1 MYMDHLT
8 ALHGLP
14 VHQFPAPGEGDGPM
28 PAAEDVA
35 WRICSADCE
44 ASEIWSEAVP
54 DGAYEGQWDRFLK
67 TVDLARVQALVLG
80 GGAYSSEGP
89 PDRAVSELIAA
100 ADRLTGLKALYL
112 ADLTPE
118 ESEMSWIVQGDV
130 TPILNAFPRLRELGV
145 RGSTVGMAADEEGSG
160 LRLTPLRHE
169 HLRILRLENGGL
181 PGEVARAVA
190 ASDLPALEHLDLW
203 LGEEFYGCTT
213 TLADLSPILDGDRLP
228 ALRRLGLQNS
238 YMQDEIA
245 AAVAGA
251 PVVARL
257 TALHLGLGTLSDTGA
272 TALLGGQ
279 PLTHLK
285 ELDLHRHY
293 LSEPMMQRIRGA
305 LEPAGVVVNLDEREE
320 IGEGSG
326 RYVAVGE

>member
-1 MYMDHLT
+1 MYMDHVT
-8 ALHGLP
+8 TLHGLP
-14 VHQFPAPGEGDGPM
+14 VYQFPAPGEGNGPM

-35 WRICSADCE
+35 WRIGTAVE
-44 ASEIWSEAVP
+44 EVREFWSEAIP
-54 DGAYEGQWDRFLK
+54 DESYEEQWNRFLK

-80 GGAYSSEGP
+80 GGAYSSDGP
-89 PDRAVSELIAA
+89 PERAVSELVAV
-100 ADRLTGLKALYL
+100 ADRFTGLKALYL
-112 ADLTPE
+112 GDLTPE

-130 TPILNAFPRLRELGV
+130 TPILDAFPRLRELGV
-145 RGSTVGMAADEEGSG
+145 RGSTIGMAAVEKGTG
-160 LRLTPLRHE
+160 LGLTPLRHE
-169 HLRILRLENGGL
+169 YLRVLRLENGGL
-181 PGEVARAVA
+181 PGEVTRAVA

-213 TLADLSPILDGDRLP
+213 TLADLAPLLDGDRLP

-238 YMQDEIA
+238 DMQDEIA

-272 TALLGGQ
+272 TALLSGQ
-279 PLTHLK
+279 PLTHLE
-285 ELDLHRHY
+285 ELDLRRHY
-293 LSEPMMQRIRGA
+293 LSEPMMQRVREA
-305 LEPAGVVVNLDEREE
+305 LEPAGVVVNLDEQEE
-320 IGEGSG
+320 TEEGSE